1 MITSMTG
8 FGAAEGVVGGYRLA
22 IELRAVNHRFFN
34 PAIKLP
40 GALMRWEGD
49 VREALRR
56 RFARGHLTLMGR
68 AERDAEHVVAVNEP
82 RFAAYVEQLR
92 ALRDRYGLAGDL
104 DLATVLR
111 LPDVLSGSVAADTPE
126 NDVAGSL
133 DELLPLVDSAA
144 GALEQMRRTEGAS
157 IAAFLLE
164 HLGVIEQALDRIE
177 QRAPQRLVE
186 QRDRL
191 RAAVAELAGGVAVD
205 PQRLAHEIAILADRL
220 DVAEE
225 VSRFR
230 AHIAAFRAAVS
241 DPSTAPVGKRLGFLI
256 QEMLRETNTTGSKA
270 NDAAILADV
279 VVIKE
284 ELERLREQT
293 ENVE

>member
-92 ALRDRYGLAGDL
+92 ALRDRYGLAGDV

-164 HLGVIEQALDRIE
+164 HLGVIEHALDRIE

-220 DVAEE
+220 DIAEE
-225 VSRFR
+225 ISRFR

-241 DPSTAPVGKRLGFLI
+241 DPSAAPVGKRLGFLI

-270 NDAAILADV
+270 NDATILADV